1 MAGVYIGSI
10 LWVYYF
16 TTAACKYCR
25 RNYKMMHSSTAV
37 PSQHSGFGGG
47 AKDCQLSVFLA
58 GDHADT
64 VDGTWHV
71 VALVGTLG

>member
-1 MAGVYIGSI
+1 MYS
-10 LWVYYF
+10 
-16 TTAACKYCR
+16 T
-25 RNYKMMHSSTAV
+25 TAV

-47 AKDCQLSVFLA
+47 ANKCQLSVFLA

-71 VALVGTLG
+71 VAPVGTLG